1 MDLRWFIEEKHKRE
15 CEEDR
20 RMNNEQL
27 FLNESAIVELT
38 GYRNRHCQRRWCA
51 NNGVIFK
58 LRNDGTLVILCE
70 HIRLI
75 FGVHSD
81 SRKSA
86 IDPDF
91 SSLQ

>member
-1 MDLRWFIEEKHKRE
+1 MS
-15 CEEDR
+15 
-20 RMNNEQL
+20 NEGL
-27 FLNESAIVELT
+27 FLDESAIVELT

-51 NNGVIFK
+51 QNGVIFK
-58 LRNDGTLVILCE
+58 LRNDGTLVILRE

-86 IDPDF
+86 IGPDF
-91 SSLQ
+91 SSLR